1 MSTSNAA
8 HNAAPGYDFDDEF
21 ELEFGEAPV
30 PVAGMQ
36 PVAPVAPVQPV
47 LLEGDINP
55 REPLPM
61 TAVAPAAASFNPV
74 GDLMAGAQSAL
85 APVIGEV
92 SVPRIAIHVFAERQD
107 TLAAAERAGQDLSL
121 IHI

>member
-8 HNAAPGYDFDDEF
+8 HNAAQGYDFDDEF
-21 ELEFGEAPV
+21 ELEFGDKPAPL
-30 PVAGMQ
+30 GMQ

-85 APVIGEV
+85 APYCRQHN
-92 SVPRIAIHVFAERQD
+92 PRHPLPPCPTSCRRQP
-107 TLAAAERAGQDLSL
+107 ACPAR
-121 IHI
+121 